1 VLIFAADVSGSQFT
15 VPGALTGDVSV
26 SQPVAPVTETTKTT
40 ETTETTE
47 TTDSDSSSFFDLSS
61 IFDFFTEIVDE
72 IVDWLFNVISKFGTY
87 LLDIVLF
94 IPRYFYVVLA
104 DLVVYFLDFA
114 YSFLPNFS
122 GISELISSIN
132 SSSIGF
138 FLDLFQFTFGLK
150 VVLGAYFCRFFIR
163 RLPGIG

>member
-1 VLIFAADVSGSQFT
+1 MLFNLRSFYFTKSLIFAAFIAFISFFSVLALADDVSGGQS
-15 VPGALTGDVSV
+15 TG
-26 SQPVAPVTETTKTT
+26 
-40 ETTETTE
+40 
-47 TTDSDSSSFFDLSS
+47 SSSFDLSS
-61 IFDFFTEIVDE
+61 IFDFFSD

-87 LLDIVLF
+87 LLNLVLF
-94 IPRYFYVVLA
+94 IPRYFYAVLA

-122 GISELISSIN
+122 AIAGLISSIN